1 MRLSTDTGHVMSFVI
16 LPKAASGGEE
26 KVETR
31 KRLGLGFDSIAAN
44 HRRVRAPRES
54 GDVKSRAGGRK

>member
-1 MRLSTDTGHVMSFVI
+1 MSFVI

-31 KRLGLGFDSIAAN
+31 KRPGLGFGGIAAN
-44 HRRVRAPRES
+44 HWRVRTPCES
-54 GDVKSRAGGRK
+54 GDVKSRAGGRQ